1 MWEIRLRLAGAR
13 SGYARPMADFP
24 ADVAT
29 GRIHGTV
36 LSWLVDSADPG
47 SVPDVAPFDV
57 ATIKF
62 VPSVSF
68 VTHPAT
74 GTIFVPVPAPITM
87 GVGGDIDVT
96 LIATDDVDI
105 NPSGFTYT
113 MTISIVGANIP
124 PMIIDVPSGSDRLLT
139 ELVSVETAP
148 GTFFTQGPP
157 GASAYEIAVAN
168 GFPGTEAQWLSQ
180 WVTSDGSITNV
191 VGLTQ
196 TAYDALVT
204 KDPSTLYVI
213 TP

>member
-1 MWEIRLRLAGAR
+1 
-13 SGYARPMADFP
+13 MADFP
-24 ADVAT
+24 ADVST

-36 LSWLVDSADPG
+36 LQWLVDSADPG
-47 SVPDVAPFDV
+47 SVPDVAPFAL
-57 ATIKF
+57 ATVKF

-74 GTIFVPVPAPITM
+74 GTIFVPVPAPIEID
-87 GVGGDIDVT
+87 VNGDIDVT
-96 LIATDDVDI
+96 LIATDDPDI
-105 NPSGFTYT
+105 NPSNFTYT
-113 MTISIVGANIP
+113 MSITIVGASIA
-124 PMIIDVPSGSDRLLT
+124 PMVIEVPSGSDRLLT
-139 ELVSVETAP
+139 ELVSVETSP
-148 GTFFTQGPP
+148 GAFFTQGPA
-157 GASAYEIAVAN
+157 GASAYQIAVNN

-196 TAYDALVT
+196 AAYDALAV